1 MRSVTL
7 KILQLL
13 AVSLLSLLLLNKI
26 NIFSFLSFVPEDY
39 VLDVGITV
47 YFTVFGLIFDQ
58 LIVFIKNKWLSE
70 LTAIISVRGAV
81 QSIESVPKICFNKEG
96 LAEADLTIQ
105 VYGKKERFVNVQ
117 LFIPVYQCM
126 TMQVSPKH
134 REAFIDSEGNLVVN
148 LDAMFSGGKEKY
160 RNEITIHI
168 SFIKEVDFSKRDLE
182 LKPVLRTKTKDKS
195 PFWIQ
200 YNYNTSRLIEKE

>member
-1 MRSVTL
+1 
-7 KILQLL
+7 
-13 AVSLLSLLLLNKI
+13 
-26 NIFSFLSFVPEDY
+26 
-39 VLDVGITV
+39 
-47 YFTVFGLIFDQ
+47 
-58 LIVFIKNKWLSE
+58 
-70 LTAIISVRGAV
+70 
-81 QSIESVPKICFNKEG
+81 
-96 LAEADLTIQ
+96 
-105 VYGKKERFVNVQ
+105 
-117 LFIPVYQCM
+117 M

>member
-58 LIVFIKNKWLSE
+58 LIVFIKNNWLSE

-105 VYGKKERFVNVQ
+105 N
-117 LFIPVYQCM
+117 
-126 TMQVSPKH
+126 
-134 REAFIDSEGNLVVN
+134 
-148 LDAMFSGGKEKY
+148 
-160 RNEITIHI
+160 
-168 SFIKEVDFSKRDLE
+168 
-182 LKPVLRTKTKDKS
+182 
-195 PFWIQ
+195 
-200 YNYNTSRLIEKE
+200 